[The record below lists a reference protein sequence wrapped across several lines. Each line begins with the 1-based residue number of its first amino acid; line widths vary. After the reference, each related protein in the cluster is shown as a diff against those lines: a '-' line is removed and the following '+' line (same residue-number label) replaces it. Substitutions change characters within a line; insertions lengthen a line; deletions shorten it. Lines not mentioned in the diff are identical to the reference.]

1 MRLTDKRLARA
12 MAWRLDPALMMA
24 DAGLDPDPHQ
34 RELLYSRDENTL
46 VLWPRQSGKSQTCA
60 VRILHQACF
69 DPGDVVILAGGRLKQ
84 AKEVW
89 NKAFDLHKTLVEIGD
104 LPAVEK
110 SGDELL
116 FENGSRVLAQPS
128 TVATIRGYAAKL
140 VLVDEAAFTG
150 EDTLAKVAPML
161 TTTRGRLICAS
172 TPNGASGWFYD
183 AWHHGE
189 GWARLTVSIDTLPRL
204 SAAEIARQRS
214 IMTPLQFRQEFL
226 LEWLDADLQFF
237 PTETIEA
244 ALCDEIVPLRERL
257 GWAA

>member
-1 MRLTDKRLARA
+1 MRLSDKRMARA
-12 MAWRLDPALMMA
+12 MAWRLDPALMMR
-24 DAGLDPDPHQ
+24 DAGFAPDPHQ
-34 RELLYSRDENTL
+34 LELLYGRDENTL

-60 VRILHQACF
+60 TAVLHQACF
-69 DPGDVVILAGGRLKQ
+69 DPGDVVILAGEKQKQ
-84 AKEVW
+84 AKEVF
-89 NKAFDLHKTLVEIGD
+89 NKALDMHGALSDLGE

-110 SGDELL
+110 SGDELI
-116 FENGSRVLAQPS
+116 FSNGSRVLALPS
-128 TVATIRGYAAKL
+128 TVESIRGYAAKL

-150 EDTLAKVAPML
+150 EGTLAKVAPML
-161 TTTRGRLICAS
+161 TTTRGRLVCAS

-189 GWARLTVSIDTLPRL
+189 GWRRLTVSIDQLPRL
-204 SAAEIARQRS
+204 TEAELARQRS
-214 IMTPLQFRQEFL
+214 ILSPLQFRQEFL

-244 ALCDEIVPLRERL
+244 ALCDDVEPLRERL